1 MLCHIF
7 IFSVVNI
14 ELIIGACNMYSLS
27 VFQLLFHIFS
37 DTNVIS
43 IVRSKAHK
51 KLVLYCYYVLLT
63 QNKSYLILS

>member
-14 ELIIGACNMYSLS
+14 KLSIGAFSLS
-27 VFQLLFHIFS
+27 ALISFFFS
-37 DTNVIS
+37 DTNVFS